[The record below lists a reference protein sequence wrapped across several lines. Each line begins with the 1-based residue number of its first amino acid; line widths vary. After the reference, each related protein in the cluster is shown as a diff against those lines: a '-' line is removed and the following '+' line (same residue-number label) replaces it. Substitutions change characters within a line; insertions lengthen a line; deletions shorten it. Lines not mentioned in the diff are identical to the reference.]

1 MSLNTQM
8 KALKHAVEAGAL
20 PSVVGAFRR
29 AEMALRQSGIL
40 ERAICAATKTGNL
53 LRDPN
58 HRVLKNA
65 AAQWGALRPKFVAV
79 KAADQLDLRTLHR
92 LRERWSANAL
102 ASSIRFVPYCF
113 ERARGGPLPWL
124 K

>member
-40 ERAICAATKTGNL
+40 ERAIYAATKTG
-53 LRDPN
+53 
-58 HRVLKNA
+58 VLALVRTGVPKLKGKEVTDNMLSL
-65 AAQWGALRPKFVAV
+65 GATTTRII
-79 KAADQLDLRTLHR
+79 H
-92 LRERWSANAL
+92 
-102 ASSIRFVPYCF
+102 
-113 ERARGGPLPWL
+113 G
-124 K
+124 